1 MGSFFSIEIAKRG
14 LFAQQ
19 RAQQTTAHNITNANT
34 EGYSRQRTDLESAY
48 MRFGGLWE
56 IGMGVNV
63 SDVSRIRDS
72 FTDMQIRNELSGLAE
87 WDVQSELLR
96 QVEDIFN
103 EPTDIGVSAVLNR
116 FWESLETLSNDAGS
130 SEARETVKERAV
142 TLASTINHT
151 ANQLHEMQND
161 INFRINVKVDKVN
174 SLASQISDLN
184 QLIQTMETSGKTAP
198 DLRDKRDILVD
209 ELSSLVSINT
219 YEDENGL
226 FTVNVGGAILVKGS
240 DCETMKFDGTDPN
253 ARVKWEKYD
262 TEVRLSKGELKGLV
276 ELRDEKIGNY
286 ITQLK
291 EFAKNL
297 SYEFNEIHKSG
308 YDLYG
313 RGGSETDG
321 IDFFVFNP
329 DDPVN
334 CLTVN
339 PEIVH
344 DPSRIAAAASPSG
357 LPDDNR
363 NVLRLAGL
371 RSTRI
376 TGLNGTLDDFYGT
389 IISRL
394 GVDSQEAQRM
404 AESQEYMV
412 SQLEER
418 RKQISGVS
426 IDEEMTKMIMYQHAY
441 NAAARMITAVD
452 QMIDTVV
459 NRMGVAGR

>member
-1 MGSFFSIEIAKRG
+1 
-14 LFAQQ
+14 
-19 RAQQTTAHNITNANT
+19 
-34 EGYSRQRTDLESAY
+34 
-48 MRFGGLWE
+48 
-56 IGMGVNV
+56 
-63 SDVSRIRDS
+63 
-72 FTDMQIRNELSGLAE
+72 
-87 WDVQSELLR
+87 
-96 QVEDIFN
+96 
-103 EPTDIGVSAVLNR
+103 
-116 FWESLETLSNDAGS
+116 
-130 SEARETVKERAV
+130 
-142 TLASTINHT
+142 
-151 ANQLHEMQND
+151 
-161 INFRINVKVDKVN
+161 
-174 SLASQISDLN
+174 
-184 QLIQTMETSGKTAP
+184 
-198 DLRDKRDILVD
+198 
-209 ELSSLVSINT
+209 
-219 YEDENGL
+219 
-226 FTVNVGGAILVKGS
+226 
-240 DCETMKFDGTDPN
+240 MKFDGTDPK
-253 ARVKWEKYD
+253 AKVKWEKYD
-262 TEVRLSKGELKGLV
+262 TDVRLSKGELKGLV

-313 RGGSETDG
+313 KGGSETDG

-329 DDPVN
+329 DDPINWLNVN
-334 CLTVN
+334 EVIVN
-339 PEIVH
+339 

-376 TGLNGTLDDFYGT
+376 DELNGTLDDFYGT

-404 AESQEYMV
+404 ADSQEYMV

-426 IDEEMTKMIMYQHAY
+426 LDEEMTKMIVYQHAY

-452 QMIDTVV
+452 QMVDTVV
-459 NRMGVAGR
+459 NRIGVAEGSDF